1 MGINGWAFSA
11 LGTECFWAHVLY
23 CPRKLGLLATR
34 TRASLSPYL
43 GHQLTGENT
52 GVEPESL
59 CHSHGQ
65 RHRAG
70 TRTQASSPPGT
81 DHLGKVWRSRCCLFF
96 GRPFC
101 LVSPSY
107 ALVPTPTKP
116 PCLLSPAFCR
126 AQFGSSVC
134 LSLKHPPGPSCR
146 TWT

>member
-1 MGINGWAFSA
+1 MKIIIV
-11 LGTECFWAHVLY
+11 LTEHVLY
-23 CPRKLGLLATR
+23 AWHFCKWISSLILLVSPSYRRVNRGA
-34 TRASLSPYL
+34 ALLSDL
-43 GHQLTGENT
+43 LSITQIVSG
-52 GVEPESL
+52 
-59 CHSHGQ
+59 
-65 RHRAG
+65 RAG